1 MAANGQR
8 IHPAGSRQHDRRHA
22 ATPAA
27 ASLDAT
33 REHDS
38 CGVGFIASASGVRS
52 HEVVAM
58 AVEAAAR
65 VAHRGA
71 ASTDLSGDGAGLLTQ
86 IPHRLFHR
94 DSYRLGLHLQP
105 GLPFG
110 VGAFFLPPSAEAL
123 AASLKLIESVLAED
137 GIPVLGW
144 RDVPVNP
151 AALGPTAQ
159 ASCPVIRQVLVGR
172 PVLTTDEEAWERALY
187 LARREIERRG
197 EEANLPGLYI
207 CSLSCR
213 TVVYKALL
221 TGTQLPAFFTDFRYP
236 EYESAI
242 AVFHQRYS
250 TNTLPSWPLAQP
262 FRLLA
267 HNGEINTLWGN
278 RNAMTMRQPM
288 LASPVWEANIERLRD
303 VIWREGSDSASLDNA
318 MELLVRS
325 GRDVVHASMMTI
337 PQAWEKYSDLEPGVK
352 AFYEYHQCVLEPWD
366 GPAALAFTDGILA
379 GASVDRNGLRPCRY
393 KVREDGLVVAG
404 SEVGLVDMDPREV
417 VECGKVGPGE
427 VLVVDTH
434 RGEVIR
440 NIDAKR
446 EVAGR
451 RPYARWVA
459 RYMATLVPDPA
470 RVPPIHTGEPLL
482 RLQRAF
488 GYGAEDLRLVL
499 EPMGSTGGDPVWSM
513 GDDTPIPPLAVVP
526 QSLYA
531 YFRQRFAQVTNPP
544 IDSLR
549 ESMVMSLRMHLGRRG
564 SPLLE
569 KPSYARML
577 RLEHPILLAE
587 EMAALRN
594 VAGFST
600 VTLDAVW
607 NPGKGTSGL
616 SPALTKLR
624 RAAERA
630 ARRGARILIISD
642 RAAGPGRA
650 PIPMLLAIGAVRQHL
665 VEVGLRARVGLVA
678 EAGDAF
684 DIHHFATLIGYGAE
698 AVHPWLA
705 LESVSGDERISPSA
719 AREQYRSA
727 AEKGLLKI
735 LSKMGIS
742 TLSSYCGAQIFE
754 ALGLGNEV
762 IASCFAGTASPIGG
776 IGVEELAEDVL
787 ARHAAAYQNGEASSL
802 PDHGRVR
809 FRKEGEDHGWAPP
822 IVVALQK
829 AVGSGRAG
837 RAEGAERAERAER
850 AESVSDAYGSF
861 LARNSAR
868 RPAGPRDLLGF
879 RQGDTI
885 PLDQVEPV
893 EEIRRRFV
901 SSAMSLGALS
911 PEAHATL
918 SIAMNRMGARSNS
931 GEGGEDPANYHGLGN
946 GDRADN
952 RIKQVA
958 SARFG
963 VTTEYLT
970 RAEELEIK
978 IVQGAKPGEGG
989 QLPAHKVTDLIARL
1003 RHAVPGIQLISPPP
1017 HHDIY
1022 SIEDLAQ
1029 LIHDLKTVNPRA
1041 RVGVKLVSETG
1052 VGTVAAG
1059 VAKAYADY
1067 VLIAGHN
1074 GGTGASPLSS
1084 IKHAGSPWEL
1094 GLAEAQATLVRNGL
1108 RHRIEV
1114 RTDGGLKTGRDVIIA
1129 ALLGA
1134 ESYGFGTAPLVA
1146 MGCAMARQCH
1156 INTCPTGIA
1165 TQRDDLRAKFRGTPE
1180 QVISYFTLIAE
1191 EVRGILAGLGAR
1203 TMDEII
1209 GRNDLLERVECPDVP
1224 RAQMLDLSVLLACP
1238 ERSERDRR
1246 TDGQAVGQT
1255 GERAESL
1262 PRATERGGRTEGQN
1276 VARRRTVE
1284 RNDRPGLVSL
1294 DNEILGDLEPYL
1306 DCALPFSGNY
1316 QIRNHHL
1323 TVGARVAGA
1332 IAERHGDEGL
1342 PPGSVGLRFSGTAGQ
1357 SFGAF
1362 LCRGVHLELEGEAND
1377 YVGKGLSGGE
1387 ITIRPFRRA
1396 SYADMSHQ
1404 NLIIGN
1410 TVLYGA
1416 TGGKLFAAGQ
1426 AGDRFAVRN
1435 SGAVAVIEGA
1445 GNHCCEYMTGGIVVV
1460 LGRAG
1465 RNFAAGMSNG
1475 VAYVLD
1481 ENRTFSSRLNHDMVE
1496 PGELEQEDVELLRH
1510 LIREHEEKTVSA
1522 RARNILVRWDEF
1534 LPHFR
1539 KVTPKGAALQVAAI
1553 RAAYLSSPQSD
1564 SEAALARRSA

>member
-1 MAANGQR
+1 MASGQR
-8 IHPAGSRQHDRRHA
+8 IQPAGTNGSGPPSSHA
-22 ATPAA
+22 ATPADR
-27 ASLDAT
+27 SLDPF
-33 REHDS
+33 REHDA
-38 CGVGFIASASGVRS
+38 CGVGLVACASGTRS

-58 AVEAAAR
+58 ALEAVAR

-71 ASTDLSGDGAGLLTQ
+71 ASTDNSGDGAGLLTQ
-86 IPHRLFHR
+86 IPARLFYR
-94 DSYRLGLHLQP
+94 DAYRLGLHLQP

-110 VGAFFLPPSAEAL
+110 VGAFFLPRQPDAL
-123 AASLKLIESVLAED
+123 GAAVAMIEEVLAGD
-137 GIPVLGW
+137 GIPFLGW
-144 RDVPVNP
+144 RDVPTNP
-151 AALGPTAQ
+151 VALGPTARE
-159 ASCPVIRQVLVGR
+159 SCPVIRQVLVGR
-172 PVLTTDEEAWERALY
+172 PALAADEDAWERALY
-187 LARREIERRG
+187 LARREMERRA
-197 EEANLPGLYI
+197 EERNLGGFYV
-207 CSLSCR
+207 CSFSCR

-221 TGTQLPAFFTDFRYP
+221 TGTQLPAFYTDFRYP

-288 LASPVWEANIERLRD
+288 LASPLWGDRIERLRD
-303 VIWREGSDSASLDNA
+303 VIWKDGSDSASLDNA

-325 GRDVVHASMMTI
+325 GRDVVHSSMMMI
-337 PQAWEKYSDLEPGVK
+337 PQAWEKYADLDPAVK

-366 GPAALAFTDGILA
+366 GPAALAFTDGVLA
-379 GASVDRNGLRPCRY
+379 GAAVDRNGLRPCRY
-393 KVREDGLVVAG
+393 KVRRDGLVVAG
-404 SEVGLVDMDPREV
+404 SEVGLVDLDPREV

-427 VLVVDTH
+427 VLVVDTVK
-434 RGEVIR
+434 GEVVR
-440 NIDAKR
+440 NFDAKR
-446 EVAGR
+446 RVAGR

-459 RYMATLVPDPA
+459 RYMATLVPDGA
-470 RVPPIHTGEPLL
+470 RVAPAPEGEQLV
-482 RLQRAF
+482 RSQRAF
-488 GYGAEDLRLVL
+488 GYGFEDLRLVL
-499 EPMGSTGGDPVWSM
+499 EPMGAGGADPVWSM
-513 GDDTPIPPLAVVP
+513 GDDTPLPPLAVSAPSV
-526 QSLYA
+526 YA

-544 IDSLR
+544 IDPLR
-549 ESMVMSLRMHLGRRG
+549 EAMVMSLRMHLGRRG

-569 KPSYARML
+569 RPSYARML
-577 RLEHPILLAE
+577 RLEHPVLLE
-587 EMAALRN
+587 DEMAALRN
-594 VAGFST
+594 VPGFST

-607 NPGKGTSGL
+607 EVAKGVDGL
-616 SPALTKLR
+616 RPALTALR

-630 ARRGARILIISD
+630 ARRGARVIVLSD
-642 RAAGPGRA
+642 RTADERRA

-665 VEVGLRARVGLVA
+665 VHTGLRARVGLVA
-678 EAGDAF
+678 EAGDAL

-705 LESVSGDERISPSA
+705 LAGVAEIFSTPARKEA
-719 AREQYRSA
+719 AEPRPTPEEARRRFRSA

-754 ALGLGNEV
+754 VLGLGQEV
-762 IASCFAGTASPIGG
+762 IGTCFAGTASPIGG
-776 IGVEELAEDVL
+776 VGFEELAEDVL
-787 ARHAAAYQNGEASSL
+787 ARHRAAYAPGMEAPASL
-802 PDHGRVR
+802 PDYGRVR
-809 FRKEGEDHGWAPP
+809 FRKDGEDHGWAPP
-822 IVVALQK
+822 VVVALQQAVK
-829 AVGSGRAG
+829 ADSAEAYAG
-837 RAEGAERAERAER
+837 
-850 AESVSDAYGSF
+850 Y
-861 LARNSAR
+861 LAKQAAR
-868 RPAGPRDLLGF
+868 RPAGPRDLLQVRRGAEV
-879 RQGDTI
+879 
-885 PLDQVEPV
+885 PLGEVEPV
-893 EEIRRRFV
+893 EAIQRRFV

-931 GEGGEDPANYHGLGN
+931 GEGGEDPHNYHGSAN

-963 VTTEYLT
+963 VTTEYLV

-989 QLPAHKVTDLIARL
+989 QLPAHKVTELIARL

-1041 RVGVKLVSETG
+1041 RVGVKLVSESG

-1114 RTDGGLKTGRDVIIA
+1114 RTDGGFKTGRDVVMA

-1156 INTCPTGIA
+1156 VNTCPTGIA
-1165 TQRDDLRAKFRGTPE
+1165 TQRADLRTKFKGTPD
-1180 QVISYFTLIAE
+1180 QVIAYFRLVAE
-1191 EVRGILAGLGAR
+1191 DVRRILAGMGFRSL
-1203 TMDEII
+1203 DEII
-1209 GRNDLLERVECPDVP
+1209 GRNDLLERVERPEVP
-1224 RAQMLDLSVLLACP
+1224 RAQMLDLSLLLAP
-1238 ERSERDRR
+1238 AGS
-1246 TDGQAVGQT
+1246 TQT
-1255 GERAESL
+1255 
-1262 PRATERGGRTEGQN
+1262 P
-1276 VARRRTVE
+1276 RRRTVE
-1284 RNDRPGLVSL
+1284 RNDRPGVVSL
-1294 DNEILGDLEPYL
+1294 DEEILAELVPYL
-1306 DCALPFSGNY
+1306 DSGLPFSGNY
-1316 QIRNHHL
+1316 PIHNHHL
-1323 TVGARVAGA
+1323 AVGTRVAGL

-1342 PPGSVGLRFSGTAGQ
+1342 PSGAVRLRFTGAAGQ

-1362 LCRGVHLELEGEAND
+1362 TCRGMHLELEGEAND

-1396 SYADMSHQ
+1396 AYADVSHQ
-1404 NLIIGN
+1404 HLVIGN

-1416 TGGKLFAAGQ
+1416 TSGRLYAAGQ

-1435 SGAVAVIEGA
+1435 SGAIAVIEGA
-1445 GNHCCEYMTGGIVVV
+1445 GNHCCEYMTGGIVAV

-1465 RNFAAGMSNG
+1465 RNFGAGMSNG

-1481 ENRTFSSRLNHDMVE
+1481 EAGTFETRINRDMVE
-1496 PGELEQEDVELLRH
+1496 PGALDEEDVAVLRR
-1510 LIREHEEKTVSA
+1510 LVREHEEKTASP
-1522 RARNILVRWDEF
+1522 RARTILVQWDDY
-1534 LPHFR
+1534 LPLFR
-1539 KVTPKGAALQVAAI
+1539 KVAPRNSAVLVATT
-1553 RAAYLSSPQSD
+1553 RAAYLTAVPEV
-1564 SEAALARRSA
+1564 EAGLVRRSA